1 MIKIE
6 NIQISGF
13 EAAFRGLRNPMN
25 SWNKSDSRFG
35 ISSYPYNDDDY
46 DVTATYINPD
56 FIEHSQEWEEEFEAI
71 NNWLLENGILKR
83 NIETGAIEY
92 AFIGKNDIDLARRMI
107 LAGTDEA
114 KFMRMIHIQMDVTA
128 PMYWWKEADTY
139 KVGTVANSCSTM
151 HKIHAKE
158 FVLED
163 FSCDH
168 LEDESNGWIK
178 DEKNQLWCS
187 AYTHMETTVN
197 LLNAYRYQYLETKDK
212 KYWWQMIQLLPSS
225 YNQKRTLDFNYQTAR
240 AMYFARK
247 NHKLDEWHTFTDT
260 LLTLPYGHEL
270 IGVK

>member
-6 NIQISGF
+6 NIQVSGF

-83 NIETGAIEY
+83 DTETDAIEY
-92 AFIGKNDIDLARRMI
+92 AFIGKKDIDLARRMI

-163 FSCDH
+163 FSCEHIHNMKEEHWMVCMDNVI
-168 LEDESNGWIK
+168 S
-178 DEKNQLWCS
+178 S
-187 AYTHMETTVN
+187 
-197 LLNAYRYQYLETKDK
+197 LNVARERYLETKDK

-260 LLTLPYGHEL
+260 LLTLPYGHKL